1 MLKKILSI
9 SGKPGLY
16 RMVSYSKR
24 MLVVEN
30 IETKKRLPAYA
41 ADRVVSLGDIAVYT
55 SGEDI
60 PLSKV
65 LETMR
70 EKYNGESIDDTNLKT
85 PDQLTEFFG
94 EILPDFDRERVYKS
108 DIKKMVAWYN
118 LLIKSGFTSFLP
130 VEEPEQEGEA
140 EAKADE

>member
-130 VEEPEQEGEA
+130 VEEPEQEDEA